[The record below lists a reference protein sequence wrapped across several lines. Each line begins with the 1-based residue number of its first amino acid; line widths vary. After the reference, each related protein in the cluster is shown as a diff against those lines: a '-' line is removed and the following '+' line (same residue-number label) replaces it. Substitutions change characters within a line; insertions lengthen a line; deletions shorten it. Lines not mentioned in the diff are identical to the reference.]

1 MSSKLTEVLGRLDLM
16 EKSIAVQ
23 SAKHD
28 AVFAKLTQQE
38 KTIEEIEE
46 SMEMLGSQY
55 DEILKK
61 VKTQEDTTL
70 ELNKKMSKTES
81 EMSKQEMEIREL
93 KTTVDNMEQ
102 YSRRKNVEIHGIQK
116 EENENLLEMIQCLAN
131 KLQLPVPATEDVEAV
146 HRLSAREGK
155 IPPIIVRF
163 NERSARD
170 QWLTKRVALRQE
182 KIFINENLTKSVRE
196 LLWSAR
202 QWAKEKNYK
211 FVWVKNGK
219 IFVRQSE
226 HRAVIRINRQE
237 DLLKIA

>member
-16 EKSIAVQ
+16 ENQARCCDCKTYA
-23 SAKHD
+23 AGK
-28 AVFAKLTQQE
+28 
-38 KTIEEIEE
+38 KTIEGIEE

-70 ELNKKMSKTES
+70 ELNKKVSKMES
-81 EMSKQEMEIREL
+81 AMSKQEMEIREL

-116 EENENLLEMIQCLAN
+116 KENENLLEIIQCLAN
-131 KLQLPVPATEDVEAV
+131 KLQLPVPATGDVEAV

-196 LLWSAR
+196 LLWSVR
-202 QWAKEKNYK
+202 QCAKEKNYK